1 MWEDITNEEEE
12 EREKRRAK
20 TAPLQR
26 RGWSQVRADG
36 RGCVS
41 RTSCYTASYLSC
53 DSHVTLNMSCD
64 SHVTLNMSC
73 DSHVTLNM
81 SYDFHVTAS
90 LISFPQNAV
99 KIKTKDGDRLHL
111 QAPSKLTGDYDPDF
125 ESTVDEGV
133 AAGMSVSK
141 GGGVG

>member
-26 RGWSQVRADG
+26 RGWSQVRTEECA
-36 RGCVS
+36 VS
-41 RTSCYTASYLSC
+41 AELCTCYMAL
-53 DSHVTLNMSCD
+53 HL
-64 SHVTLNMSC
+64 SC

-81 SYDFHVTAS
+81 SYDFFHVIAS

-99 KIKTKDGDRLHL
+99 KIKTKSGDRLHL

-125 ESTVDEGV
+125 EGTVDESE
-133 AAGMSVSK
+133 AAHMSVSK
-141 GGGVG
+141 GSGVGGGQGMRPLSR